1 MLNQDIP
8 EEFYARVEAVARQ
21 FQKGWSHLDW
31 EDIRQE
37 MWVFLLER
45 RNQLKEATLD
55 PTDTNLR
62 VIAKQVVA
70 ELTEQD
76 NVAWGKYEYGTKHVR
91 SMLEAGLLH
100 DDRMGTLSERHDLDN
115 AMSDIAVEYPQH
127 WDAITHRYY
136 NDEPVVTDVERKRL
150 QRAVDKLTE
159 LMNRYRLMQ
168 VIDHVGLNSDEPN
181 PPFDVIED
189 MFGGDEELYYSN
201 MH

>member
-37 MWVFLLER
+37 MWVFYLER
-45 RNQLKEATLD
+45 RNQLRESVETEGLEH
-55 PTDTNLR
+55 LR
-62 VIAKQVVA
+62 TVAKQICVRLTREQ
-70 ELTEQD
+70 ELS
-76 NVAWGKYEYGTKHVR
+76 WGKYEYGTKHVR
-91 SMLEAGLLH
+91 SMLDAGFLKDH
-100 DDRMGTLSERHDLDN
+100 RMGTLSEHHDLMNGLDRLSRSN
-115 AMSDIAVEYPQH
+115 QNSWSIIIDRFREGVEVSDKTGKVTK
-127 WDAITHRYY
+127 AIG
-136 NDEPVVTDVERKRL
+136 RL
-150 QRAVDKLTE
+150 TTE
-159 LMNRYRLMQ
+159 MNLFRIGQ
-168 VIDHVGLNSDEPN
+168 IEDHVGLNSDEPS